1 MIFHVIT
8 DGACSHI
15 FLVKIGGL
23 IDKAEIFMPGVPAK
37 RRKLMTDIEIVCT
50 SIRKCCLKN
59 TMQIICLS
67 GNRNML
73 MIEQIFNITSK
84 MGEQTIFAPG
94 NGFLCF
100 IEDKPVGRNSI
111 LKNVHGESRNSCDI
125 SWKEKRSRT
134 VTERLIGLVLCKRI
148 DVINIWFFI

>member
-23 IDKAEIFMPGVPAK
+23 VHKAEIFMPGVPAK

-59 TMQIICLS
+59 TMQIICLT

-73 MIEQIFNITSK
+73 MIEQVFNIIGK
-84 MGEQTIFAPG
+84 MGEQTIFALG

-100 IEDKPVGRNSI
+100 IEDKSVGRNSI
-111 LKNVHGESRNSCDI
+111 LKNVHGESRIRSVI
-125 SWKEKRSRT
+125 FQKE
-134 VTERLIGLVLCKRI
+134 VQ
-148 DVINIWFFI
+148 

>member
-73 MIEQIFNITSK
+73 MIEQIFNITGK
-84 MGEQTIFAPG
+84 MGEQTIFALVM
-94 NGFLCF
+94 GFCA
-100 IEDKPVGRNSI
+100 S
-111 LKNVHGESRNSCDI
+111 
-125 SWKEKRSRT
+125 
-134 VTERLIGLVLCKRI
+134 
-148 DVINIWFFI
+148 

>member
-23 IDKAEIFMPGVPAK
+23 VYKAEIFMPGVPAK

-59 TMQIICLS
+59 TMQIICLT

-73 MIEQIFNITSK
+73 MIEQVFNIIGK
-84 MGEQTIFAPG
+84 MGEQTIFALG

-100 IEDKPVGRNSI
+100 IEDKSVGRNSI
-111 LKNVHGESRNSCDI
+111 LKNVHGESRIRSVI
-125 SWKEKRSRT
+125 FQKE
-134 VTERLIGLVLCKRI
+134 VQ
-148 DVINIWFFI
+148 